1 MSSSVPSS
9 DFIPL
14 IGQETEIFNWAKS
27 HYRNHTF
34 AKDERVATRPGLLY
48 FVESGAIR
56 IVGKAQV
63 NVIDQKSPRK
73 LSIADSEEVFLGF
86 VGAGQP
92 FEIFSQFPFQL
103 QAQAHLDQTELVW
116 LYWEDLEKWPQL
128 RSAVMETLMGFLVL
142 LLEEYGQPCVEGY
155 YLPYP
160 LTHAQIASA
169 IGTTRVTVTRLIG
182 KLRQQNSIFFKQDNL
197 IGLPS
202 LFLSQN

>member
-27 HYRNHTF
+27 HYRHHTF

-63 NVIDQKSPRK
+63 NVIDQKFPRQ
-73 LSIADSEEVFLGF
+73 LPIADSEEVFLGF

-92 FEIFSQFPFQL
+92 FEIVSQFPFQL
-103 QAQAHLDQTELVW
+103 QAQAHLDGTELVW
-116 LYWEDLEKWPQL
+116 L
-128 RSAVMETLMGFLVL
+128 
-142 LLEEYGQPCVEGY
+142 
-155 YLPYP
+155 
-160 LTHAQIASA
+160 
-169 IGTTRVTVTRLIG
+169 
-182 KLRQQNSIFFKQDNL
+182 
-197 IGLPS
+197 
-202 LFLSQN
+202 